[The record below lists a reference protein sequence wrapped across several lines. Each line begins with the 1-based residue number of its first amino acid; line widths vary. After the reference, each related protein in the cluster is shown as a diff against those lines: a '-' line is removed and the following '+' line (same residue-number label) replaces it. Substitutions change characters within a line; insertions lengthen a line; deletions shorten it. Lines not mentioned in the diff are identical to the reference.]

1 MAKDLKDL
9 ERFLESLPAK
19 LQEATQ
25 VWINGKE
32 YKVEA
37 GMQDVNDNIA
47 LILIEAKLAD
57 KVEEDKKKK

>member
-1 MAKDLKDL
+1 MKVFVK
-9 ERFLESLPAK
+9 
-19 LQEATQ
+19 EATQ

-37 GMQDVNDNIA
+37 GMQNVDENVA

-57 KVEEDKKKK
+57 KVEEEDKKKK

>member
-1 MAKDLKDL
+1 MKVFVK
-9 ERFLESLPAK
+9 
-19 LQEATQ
+19 EATQ

-37 GMQDVNDNIA
+37 GMQDVSDNIA